1 MNYKDQLKTPEW
13 KAKRLEILE
22 RDSYC
27 CVKCS
32 CKKGLQIHHNYYED
46 GKLAWEYPNKALT
59 TLCKSCH
66 KLFHDSHT
74 LSKTRDFA
82 PNKEFFLVF
91 QELMNVWERW
101 NLSTSDLNLFG
112 YLCNRYSNGSE
123 FTITA
128 NIRNEIAEL
137 TDRKPTT
144 FNNSTRA
151 LLDKKLII
159 KISPRS
165 YKLNPRYIFKGSS
178 KKRNKALIEILSI
191 DKNA

>member
-1 MNYKDQLKTPEW
+1 MELIDQLLVKFTCESRNKILSLQVKTTSMKEHLKVFKQEIERTVDPETGEE
-13 KAKRLEILE
+13 LDI
-22 RDSYC
+22 S
-27 CVKCS
+27 VHN
-32 CKKGLQIHHNYYED
+32 HHY
-46 GKLAWEYPNKALT
+46 LAGEE
-59 TLCKSCH
+59 
-66 KLFHDSHT
+66 
-74 LSKTRDFA
+74 
-82 PNKEFFLVF
+82 EFFLVYTS
-91 QELMNVWERW
+91 LMNVWERW

-159 KISPRS
+159 KVSPRS